1 MIENETTGDEASSS
15 SEMGTKIGYF
25 GSVLMI
31 VGPFLPV
38 MTICFFECIGADYIG
53 AEWSG
58 HGVFVL
64 LIGIISLALV
74 RFKKFR
80 ILGVTSV
87 IVLLLILDFISDAN
101 TIISEPAYG
110 AYVILASSLLTGYA
124 AFRNW

>member
-1 MIENETTGDEASSS
+1 MIENETTGDAESSS
-15 SEMGTKIGYF
+15 SEMGTKIGYL
-25 GSVLMI
+25 GSILMI

-38 MTICFFECIGADYIG
+38 MTICLFECIEADYIG
-53 AEWSG
+53 ADWSG
-58 HGVFVL
+58 DGVFVL

-110 AYVILASSLLTGYA
+110 AYVILASSLLTGFA